1 MIDLHHARILAAMR
15 GILPQTFVRFLA
27 IFYTHRGA
35 DVGAEHPKACLNIN
49 LTLFRGRPPLT
60 DLMTNAR
67 LHWLAGGAAQ
77 MRTKSILSLIFLG
90 ILFFVSGPVFAHHGS
105 AAYDM
110 SKTVTVTG
118 TITDFQFVNPHVLI
132 AMDVKDP
139 SGKVDK
145 WQGELTSPNHLAR
158 AGWTKSTLKPGDQ
171 ITLIGGPA
179 KSGSPTM
186 WIRKITKDG
195 QEVSLGGGGDN

>member
-1 MIDLHHARILAAMR
+1 
-15 GILPQTFVRFLA
+15 
-27 IFYTHRGA
+27 
-35 DVGAEHPKACLNIN
+35 
-49 LTLFRGRPPLT
+49 
-60 DLMTNAR
+60 
-67 LHWLAGGAAQ
+67 
-77 MRTKSILSLIFLG
+77 MRTKLVSLIALG
-90 ILFFVSGPVFAHHGS
+90 VLLALSVPAFAHHGS

-118 TITDFQFVNPHVLI
+118 TVTDFQFVNPHVLI

-139 SGKVDK
+139 ATGKIEH

-158 AGWTKSTLKPGDQ
+158 AGWTKSTIKPGDELT
-171 ITLIGGPA
+171 ITGGPA

-186 WIRKITKDG
+186 WIRKVSKDG

>member
-1 MIDLHHARILAAMR
+1 
-15 GILPQTFVRFLA
+15 
-27 IFYTHRGA
+27 
-35 DVGAEHPKACLNIN
+35 
-49 LTLFRGRPPLT
+49 
-60 DLMTNAR
+60 
-67 LHWLAGGAAQ
+67 

-90 ILFFVSGPVFAHHGS
+90 ILFFVSGAVFAHHGS

>member
-1 MIDLHHARILAAMR
+1 MR
-15 GILPQTFVRFLA
+15 KKL
-27 IFYTHRGA
+27 
-35 DVGAEHPKACLNIN
+35 
-49 LTLFRGRPPLT
+49 
-60 DLMTNAR
+60 
-67 LHWLAGGAAQ
+67 
-77 MRTKSILSLIFLG
+77 ILSLISLG
-90 ILFFVSGPVFAHHGS
+90 VLFVLAGPAFAHHGA

-110 SKTVTVTG
+110 SKSVTVAG

-139 SGKVDK
+139 SGKVEK

-179 KSGSPTM
+179 KSGGATEP
-186 WIRKITKDG
+186 DG
-195 QEVSLGGGGDN
+195 AAGGAAPRRRRR

>member
-1 MIDLHHARILAAMR
+1 
-15 GILPQTFVRFLA
+15 
-27 IFYTHRGA
+27 
-35 DVGAEHPKACLNIN
+35 
-49 LTLFRGRPPLT
+49 
-60 DLMTNAR
+60 
-67 LHWLAGGAAQ
+67 
-77 MRTKSILSLIFLG
+77 MRTKSIFSLISLG
-90 ILFFVSGPVFAHHGS
+90 ILLTLSGTAFAHHGS

-118 TITDFQFVNPHVLI
+118 TVKDFQFVNPHVLI
-132 AMDVKDP
+132 AMDVKDS
-139 SGKVDK
+139 SGKVEK

-158 AGWTKSTLKPGDQ
+158 VGWTKSTLKPGDEV
-171 ITLIGGPA
+171 TLTGGAA

>member
-1 MIDLHHARILAAMR
+1 
-15 GILPQTFVRFLA
+15 
-27 IFYTHRGA
+27 
-35 DVGAEHPKACLNIN
+35 
-49 LTLFRGRPPLT
+49 
-60 DLMTNAR
+60 
-67 LHWLAGGAAQ
+67 
-77 MRTKSILSLIFLG
+77 MRTKSIFSLISLG
-90 ILFFVSGPVFAHHGS
+90 ILLTLSGTAFAHHGS

-118 TITDFQFVNPHVLI
+118 TVTDFQFVNPHVLI
-132 AMDVKDP
+132 AMDVKDY
-139 SGKVDK
+139 SGKVEK

-158 AGWTKSTLKPGDQ
+158 VGWTKSTLKPGDEV
-171 ITLIGGPA
+171 TLTGGAA